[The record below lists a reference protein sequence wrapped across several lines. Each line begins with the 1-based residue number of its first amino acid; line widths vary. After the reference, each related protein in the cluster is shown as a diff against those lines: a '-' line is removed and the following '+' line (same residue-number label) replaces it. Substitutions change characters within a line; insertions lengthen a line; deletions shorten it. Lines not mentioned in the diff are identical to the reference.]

1 MSQSPLAAAGLFRVD
16 GMVAA
21 ITGGGTG
28 AGCPSFPPLMKTL
41 WPTADT
47 PQASVS

>member
-1 MSQSPLAAAGLFRVD
+1 MTSKLDAASLFRVD

-28 AGCPSFPPLMKTL
+28 KTPIPAVVLAEPPSRSLHHRP
-41 WPTADT
+41 D
-47 PQASVS
+47 